1 MSVGSH
7 LQAMHVV
14 IVQAK
19 AAEEAREA
27 KELKK
32 KVEKLE
38 KELKRLEMEKVSMA
52 QLEARWD
59 KYTRHAHS
67 YSTWQLPLYSLMW
80 HFMISDYISLLA
92 VKHA

>member
-1 MSVGSH
+1 MVSPLRHACG
-7 LQAMHVV
+7 

-19 AAEEAREA
+19 AAEDAREA

-38 KELKRLEMEKVSMA
+38 KELKRLEMEKASMA
-52 QLEARWD
+52 QLEARWE

-67 YSTWQLPLYSLMW
+67 YSTQQLSLYSLMW
-80 HFMISDYISLLA
+80 H
-92 VKHA
+92 